1 MPNSPVTRKLAA
13 ILSAD
18 VQGYSRLMGDDEVAT
33 IRTLTEYREVM
44 TRFIE
49 QHHGRVVDSP
59 GDNLLAEFGSA
70 VDAVQGAMAIQQ
82 ELKRRNAALPEQRQM
97 HYRIGIN
104 VGDVVVEGERIY
116 GDGVN
121 IAARIESLAE
131 GGGISVS
138 GNVHEQVK
146 NKLSVSF
153 TFQGEQTV
161 KNIADPVHVY
171 RVVIEDDVPVAS
183 PTEAPIETATDLP
196 LPDKPS
202 IAVLPFTNMSS
213 DPEQEYFSDGI
224 TEDIITD
231 LSKIAGLFVI
241 ARNSAFTYKDKAVNV
256 QDVGRELGVRHLLE
270 GSIRRA
276 GARVRITA
284 QLIDT
289 TTADHV
295 WAERYDSQL
304 EDIFDLQD
312 EITQKI
318 VFALKVTL
326 TPEEQAGFRRAPTV
340 SLEAYDAY
348 LRGVEMMWRFS
359 REANRSARELFSEA
373 IRLDP
378 DYAAAYA
385 QLGFA
390 YWITWITQWTDDPP
404 TAMKQA
410 AEQAKHALVLDDQ
423 LALGHRIVGIVS
435 VFQRQY
441 AHARDSLERAIALD
455 PNDAEHLVMY
465 AAVLIFSGHPDEALT
480 VLERATR
487 LNPHTPY
494 IHTYFLG
501 MTRLVMGEYDHAVQA
516 LENVVSRVPTFQ
528 PGYIFLTFSY
538 AEQQQMEEARARA
551 AVIKQLNPQFSG
563 DRWSEQIPFHDPAY
577 RTHLRDILR
586 AVELQ

>member
-18 VQGYSRLMGDDEVAT
+18 VQGYSRLMGNDEVAT

-49 QHHGRVVDSP
+49 QHHGWAVDSP

-70 VDAVQGAMAIQQ
+70 VDAVQSAVAIQH
-82 ELKRRNAALPEQRQM
+82 ELETRNAELPDHRKM
-97 HYRIGIN
+97 AYRIGIN

-121 IAARIESLAE
+121 IAARIESLAD

-146 NKLSVSF
+146 NKLSFGF
-153 TFQGEQTV
+153 TSQGEQAV
-161 KNIADPVHVY
+161 KNIADPVRVY
-171 RVVIEDDVPVAS
+171 KVALETPVAPPAATEGL
-183 PTEAPIETATDLP
+183 PTQLS

-256 QDVGRELGVRHLLE
+256 QDVGRELGVRHILE

-289 TTADHV
+289 TTGSHV
-295 WAERYDSQL
+295 WA
-304 EDIFDLQD
+304 
-312 EITQKI
+312 
-318 VFALKVTL
+318 
-326 TPEEQAGFRRAPTV
+326 
-340 SLEAYDAY
+340 
-348 LRGVEMMWRFS
+348 
-359 REANRSARELFSEA
+359 
-373 IRLDP
+373 
-378 DYAAAYA
+378 
-385 QLGFA
+385 
-390 YWITWITQWTDDPP
+390 
-404 TAMKQA
+404 
-410 AEQAKHALVLDDQ
+410 
-423 LALGHRIVGIVS
+423 
-435 VFQRQY
+435 
-441 AHARDSLERAIALD
+441 
-455 PNDAEHLVMY
+455 
-465 AAVLIFSGHPDEALT
+465 
-480 VLERATR
+480 
-487 LNPHTPY
+487 
-494 IHTYFLG
+494 
-501 MTRLVMGEYDHAVQA
+501 
-516 LENVVSRVPTFQ
+516 
-528 PGYIFLTFSY
+528 
-538 AEQQQMEEARARA
+538 
-551 AVIKQLNPQFSG
+551 
-563 DRWSEQIPFHDPAY
+563 EQIPFHDPAY

>member
-1 MPNSPVTRKLAA
+1 MERKLAA
-13 ILSAD
+13 IFSAD

-44 TRFIE
+44 TRLIE
-49 QHHGRVVDSP
+49 QHRGRVVDSP
-59 GDNLLAEFGSA
+59 GDNLLAEFASV
-70 VDAVQGAMAIQQ
+70 VDAVQGAVAIQQ
-82 ELKRRNAALPEQRQM
+82 ELKTRNVDLPDQRRM

-104 VGDVVVEGERIY
+104 VGDVVVEGKRIY

-161 KNIADPVHVY
+161 KNIADPVRVY
-171 RVVIEDDVPVAS
+171 RVVLEADAPVS
-183 PTEAPIETATDLP
+183 PQAEAPIEADIPLS

-202 IAVLPFTNMSS
+202 IVVLPFTNMSS

-241 ARNSAFTYKDKAVNV
+241 ARNSAFTYKNKTVTV
-256 QDVGRELGVRHLLE
+256 QEVRRELGVRHLLE

-276 GARVRITA
+276 GSRVRITA

-289 TTADHV
+289 TTGDHV
-295 WAERYDSQL
+295 WAERYDRHL

-312 EITQKI
+312 ELTQKI

-326 TPEEQAGFRRAPTV
+326 TPEEQARFRRAPTV
-340 SLEAYDAY
+340 NLEAYDAY
-348 LRGVEMMWRFS
+348 LRGVEMLWRVT
-359 REANRSARELFSEA
+359 RETNSAARELFSEA
-373 IRLDP
+373 IQLDP
-378 DYAAAYA
+378 NYAAAYA
-385 QLGFA
+385 QLGCA
-390 YWITWITQWTDDPP
+390 YWMAWIGQWADDPP
-404 TAMKQA
+404 AAMKQA
-410 AEQAKHALVLDDQ
+410 AEQAQRALALDDQ

-435 VFQRQY
+435 VFQRQ
-441 AHARDSLERAIALD
+441 HEQARDSLERAIALD

-465 AAVLIFSGHPDEALT
+465 AAVLNFSGQPHEALSA
-480 VLERATR
+480 LERAER

-494 IHTYFLG
+494 LHTYFLG
-501 MTRLVMGEYDHAVQA
+501 MTRLLMEEYDLAIQA
-516 LENVVSRVPTFQ
+516 LENVVSRVPAFQ

-538 AEQQQMEEARARA
+538 AGQQQMEEARARA

-577 RTHLRDILR
+577 RTFLRDILR
-586 AVELQ
+586 EVGLR